1 MRQDAEPV
9 ALADIAAVAGLSM
22 SDVAFTAGLD
32 ESTISRLWTDPNWLD
47 RITGASLQRIVASVP
62 GAGEYF
68 QAHAHRRRL
77 DELAAELAAEGLD
90 VDQGAVQACLTE
102 DIPGPYIANG
112 LQAAVHI
119 MRGDDANAAA
129 ALARFWGRDQDRAL
143 THLFSE
149 GDGRLLAH
157 PARLLE
163 ASTALAPRL
172 RSPSYSFHRILAAA
186 VLAHHVMRAEADTLA
201 LASAG
206 TRRDAMTLRSN
217 TMGVLIERND
227 YDLAERYEQLVSK
240 SPVLRAVEDWAFPTY
255 TRDAQPESGFALPRS
270 LLLQNTAAEVIRELD
285 CYGGAYV
292 HYLLTVYVPLAL
304 ARDPT
309 FGMALNQL
317 MAAIRERLDRDN
329 DPELRTVCERM
340 LRVLGGIQ

>member
-9 ALADIAAVAGLSM
+9 ALADLAADAGLSM

-68 QAHAHRRRL
+68 QARAHHRRF
-77 DELAAELAAEGLD
+77 DELAADLTTEGLD
-90 VDQGAVQACLTE
+90 VDQGAVRACLAE

-119 MRGDDANAAA
+119 VRGDDANAAA
-129 ALARFWGRDQDRAL
+129 ALARFWGRDQDRVL
-143 THLFSE
+143 MHLFSE

-163 ASTALAPRL
+163 ASAELAPRL
-172 RSPSYSFHRILAAA
+172 RGPTYSFHRILAAA
-186 VLAHHVMRAEADTLA
+186 VLAHHVMRAEADTAA
-201 LASAG
+201 LAPAG

-227 YDLAERYEQLVSK
+227 YDLAERYERLVTK
-240 SPVLRAVEDWAFPTY
+240 SPVLRVVEDWAFPTY
-255 TRDAQPESGFALPRS
+255 TRDAQPDSGFALPRS
-270 LLLQNTAAEVIRELD
+270 LLLQNTAAEVIRELG

-304 ARDPT
+304 ARDQT

-317 MAAIRERLDRDN
+317 TAAIRERLDRDD
-329 DPELRTVCERM
+329 DPELRTVCEHM
-340 LRVLGGIQ
+340 LRVLGGTQ

>member
-1 MRQDAEPV
+1 MRQDTEPV
-9 ALADIAAVAGLSM
+9 ALADIAASAGLSM

-62 GAGEYF
+62 GAGQYF
-68 QAHAHRRRL
+68 QARSHQRRL
-77 DELAAELAAEGLD
+77 GELAADLAAEDLD
-90 VDQGAVQACLTE
+90 VDQSAVQACLAE

-112 LQAAVHI
+112 LQAAIHI
-119 MRGDDANAAA
+119 VRGNDAYAAA

-143 THLFSE
+143 MRLFSE
-149 GDGRLLAH
+149 GAGRLLIQ

-163 ASTALAPRL
+163 ASAELAPRL
-172 RSPSYSFHRILAAA
+172 RRPAYSFHRILAAA
-186 VLAHHVMRAEADTLA
+186 VLAHHVMRAEPDTLV
-201 LASAG
+201 LAPATS
-206 TRRDAMTLRSN
+206 RRDAMTLRSN
-217 TMGVLIERND
+217 TMGVLIEHDD
-227 YDLAERYEQLVSK
+227 YGLAERYERLVGE

-270 LLLQNTAAEVIRELD
+270 LLLRNTAAEVIRELG

-309 FGMALNQL
+309 FGMALDNL
-317 MAAIRERLDRDN
+317 AAAIRERLDQDD
-329 DPELRTVCERM
+329 DPELRAACVRT
-340 LRVLGGIQ
+340 LRDLGGTE